1 MLAALKV
8 CCVGGSLVLKIK
20 TALKIGYPDRA
31 RESVWVSW
39 HSDDGRRVLK
49 LLLYSTKT
57 CLSWHVGQ
65 RMSRALRL
73 VEDRTLRQRLVFSK
87 FSKSQNSGE
96 GVDTLSEVRHPR

>member
-8 CCVGGSLVLKIK
+8 CCVGGRLVLKIE
-20 TALKIGYPDRA
+20 TAVKIGYPDRA

-49 LLLYSTKT
+49 LPLYSTKT
-57 CLSWHVGQ
+57 CLCWHVGQ

-73 VEDRTLRQRLVFSK
+73 VEDKSLMQRLIVLK
-87 FSKSQNSGE
+87 
-96 GVDTLSEVRHPR
+96 LA